1 MCNGRAE
8 HIQVDKM
15 LVYQKIKQDYTSV
28 YKYRSESEVFP
39 LLSPV
44 SRAEL
49 VAICNVFLS
58 FESHISG
65 SLIWHLESS
74 HSG

>member
-1 MCNGRAE
+1 MCNVRTE
-8 HIQVDKM
+8 YTLVNEM
-15 LVYQKIKQDYTSV
+15 LVYQMIKLDYSSV

-44 SRAEL
+44 SMVEL
-49 VAICNVFLS
+49 AAICNVFLS
-58 FESHISG
+58 FESYISG
-65 SLIWHLESS
+65 SLISHLESS